1 MTVSRQAGRQAS
13 SASSTAYL
21 HKIPIAQSSITV
33 NAIVVWCVV
42 LCCVY
47 TYVVYMCSRRRR
59 SVCLSDTF
67 EFNVCRVPQFSNYLF
82 FFFCSLRSSI
92 FASFFF
98 LVVLAGCAFHIFD
111 HCIWLWE
118 CKRAWATREP
128 LIAQTTSSSCT
139 FILLFYLDYP
149 TECFLAFIF
158 INSFLLLLFRYFF
171 LCFRSCRIDDGGSC
185 LPSHS
190 DRQSERRFN
199 GTGAAFWVCAVCV
212 SVHIPTNILNCT
224 DISLRFWIR
233 IVWLNRVQRNKCIV
247 YIALGRLKR
256 KTIKYR
262 KERST
267 RQYIHSLKQY

>member
-1 MTVSRQAGRQAS
+1 MQLLCG
-13 SASSTAYL
+13 
-21 HKIPIAQSSITV
+21 
-33 NAIVVWCVV
+33 V
-42 LCCVY
+42 LCCAVY
-47 TYVVYMCSRRRR
+47 THMLCICARAVADLYAYRTLLNLMYVAYRNFRII
-59 SVCLSDTF
+59 
-67 EFNVCRVPQFSNYLF
+67 F
-82 FFFCSLRSSI
+82 FFF
-92 FASFFF
+92 FAHFALQFLHHFFF